1 MGHRLSKIVTRTGD
15 QGTTGLADGSRVAK
29 DSARI
34 EALGAID
41 ELNSAIGLLLAEGIP
56 DDIASEL
63 TDIQHDL
70 FDCGGEMAI
79 PGYVAVTPQ
88 QVERLEEG
96 VETHN
101 AGLAPLK
108 EFILP
113 GGSRAAA
120 VAHLARTVARRAE
133 RAVVHL
139 AETAKPAGT
148 PEAVAAGNA
157 SAAGAP
163 AAVGAINPVTLQ
175 YLNRLSD
182 YLFVIARVCN
192 QRAGSGDVLWQKG
205 KNR

>member
-1 MGHRLSKIVTRTGD
+1 MGHRLSKIITKTGD

-34 EALGAID
+34 DALGAID
-41 ELNSAIGLLLAEGIP
+41 ELNSVIGLLLADGVPE
-56 DDIASEL
+56 DVADEL
-63 TDIQHDL
+63 VNIQHDL

-79 PGYVAVTPQ
+79 PGYSAVTAQ
-88 QVERLEEG
+88 QVTRLEDS
-96 VETHN
+96 VESHN
-101 AGLAPLK
+101 AGLSPLK

-113 GGSRAAA
+113 GGTRAAA
-120 VAHLARTVARRAE
+120 FAHLARTVARRAE
-133 RAVVHL
+133 RSVVHL
-139 AETAKPAGT
+139 AQGVSQPGDAG
-148 PEAVAAGNA
+148 A
-157 SAAGAP
+157 AP
-163 AAVGAINPVTLQ
+163 AAGAINPVTLQ

>member
-15 QGTTGLADGSRVAK
+15 DGTTGLADGSRVTK

-41 ELNSAIGLLLAEGIP
+41 ELNSLIGVLIAEGLP
-56 DDIASEL
+56 SDIAAEL
-63 TDIQHDL
+63 TDVQHDL

-79 PGYVAVTPQ
+79 PGYVAVTEQ
-88 QVERLEEG
+88 QVDRIEAA

-101 AGLAPLK
+101 AGLSPLK

-113 GGSRAAA
+113 GGTRAAA
-120 VAHLARTVARRAE
+120 LAHLARTVARRAE
-133 RAVVHL
+133 RVVVHL
-139 AETAKPAGT
+139 A
-148 PEAVAAGNA
+148 AAGG
-157 SAAGAP
+157 SPDAGAKSSED
-163 AAVGAINPVTLQ
+163 INPVTRR

-192 QRAGSGDVLWQKG
+192 QRGDRGDVLWQKG

>member
-15 QGTTGLADGSRVAK
+15 LGTTGLADGSRVGK

-34 EALGAID
+34 DALGAID
-41 ELNSAIGLLLAEGIP
+41 ELNSVIGLLLAEGIP

-63 TDIQHDL
+63 VDIQHDL

-79 PGYVAVTPQ
+79 PGYVAVTAQ
-88 QVERLEEG
+88 QVERVEAG
-96 VETHN
+96 VERHN

-113 GGSRAAA
+113 GGTRAAA
-120 VAHLARTVARRAE
+120 VAHVARTVARRAE

-139 AETAKPAGT
+139 SN
-148 PEAVAAGNA
+148 AVAAGGDGTAGAEA
-157 SAAGAP
+157 SA
-163 AAVGAINPVTLQ
+163 AINPVTLQ

-182 YLFVIARVCN
+182 YLFVLARVCN
-192 QRAGSGDVLWQKG
+192 QRAQRGDVLWQKG

>member
-1 MGHRLSKIVTRTGD
+1 MGHRLSKIVTKTGD

-34 EALGAID
+34 DALGAID
-41 ELNSAIGLLLAEGIP
+41 ELNSVIGLLLADGVPE
-56 DDIASEL
+56 DVADEL
-63 TDIQHDL
+63 VDIQHDL

-79 PGYVAVTPQ
+79 PGYSAVTAQ
-88 QVERLEEG
+88 QVARLEDS
-96 VETHN
+96 VEAHN
-101 AGLAPLK
+101 AGLSPLK

-113 GGSRAAA
+113 GGTRAAA
-120 VAHLARTVARRAE
+120 FAHLARTVARRAE
-133 RAVVHL
+133 RSVVHL
-139 AETAKPAGT
+139 AQGVQESSDAG
-148 PEAVAAGNA
+148 A
-157 SAAGAP
+157 AP
-163 AAVGAINPVTLQ
+163 AAGAINPVTLQ

>member
-15 QGTTGLADGSRVAK
+15 QGTTGLADGSRVGK

-41 ELNSAIGLLLAEGIP
+41 ELNSTIGLLLAVGVP
-56 DDIASEL
+56 DDIANEL

-113 GGSRAAA
+113 GGSRTAAF
-120 VAHLARTVARRAE
+120 AHLARTVARRAE

-139 AETAKPAGT
+139 AQAELGTEGAATPADAGT
-148 PEAVAAGNA
+148 QSAG
-157 SAAGAP
+157 S
-163 AAVGAINPVTLQ
+163 GAINPVTLQ

-192 QRAGSGDVLWQKG
+192 QRAGRGDVLWQKG

>member
-15 QGTTGLADGSRVAK
+15 RGTTGLADGSRVTK

-34 EALGAID
+34 DALGAID
-41 ELNSAIGLLLAEGIP
+41 ELNSVIGLLLAEGMP
-56 DDIASEL
+56 DDIAEEL

-79 PGYVAVTPQ
+79 PGYVAVTSQ
-88 QVERLEEG
+88 QVERLEAG
-96 VETHN
+96 VERHN

-113 GGSRAAA
+113 GGTRAAA

-139 AETAKPAGT
+139 SNSAGESVPAE
-148 PEAVAAGNA
+148 
-157 SAAGAP
+157 AP
-163 AAVGAINPVTLQ
+163 SSAINPITLQ

-182 YLFVIARVCN
+182 YLFVLARVCN
-192 QRAGSGDVLWQKG
+192 QRVQRGDVLWQKG

>member
-15 QGTTGLADGSRVAK
+15 QGTTGLADGSRVGK

-34 EALGAID
+34 DALGAID
-41 ELNSAIGLLLAEGIP
+41 ELNSVIGLLLAEPVP
-56 DDIASEL
+56 DDIGGEL
-63 TDIQHDL
+63 IDIQHDL

-79 PGYVAVTPQ
+79 PGYVAVTVQ
-88 QVERLEEG
+88 QVERLEAG
-96 VETHN
+96 VERHN

-113 GGSRAAA
+113 GGTRAAA

-133 RAVVHL
+133 RSVVHL
-139 AETAKPAGT
+139 SNSVATNAGT
-148 PEAVAAGNA
+148 NA
-157 SAAGAP
+157 DP
-163 AAVGAINPVTLQ
+163 AAINPVTLQ

-192 QRAGSGDVLWQKG
+192 QRAQRGDVLWQKG